1 MLWQAKAI
9 GGRQK
14 PIYNQNIYY
23 DWLSHN
29 LFASI
34 EDVHKSG
41 WGDSVTDGLVAEC
54 YFRP

>member
-34 EDVHKSG
+34 EDVHKSR